1 MVPLEDPAVAIWL
14 RGCADVGAEDGV
26 GDVAAG
32 EDGDC
37 EGAHA
42 LGLDAGSRGRGM
54 EVTFKG
60 GV

>member
-42 LGLDAGSRGRGM
+42 LGL
-54 EVTFKG
+54 EKG
-60 GV
+60 GKREGDGGHA